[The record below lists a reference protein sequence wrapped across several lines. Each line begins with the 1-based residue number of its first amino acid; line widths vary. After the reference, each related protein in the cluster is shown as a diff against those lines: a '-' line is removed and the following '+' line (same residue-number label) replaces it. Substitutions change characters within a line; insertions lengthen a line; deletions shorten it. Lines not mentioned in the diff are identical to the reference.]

1 MYHPYVEKKY
11 DDERKM
17 KIRFVFKRR
26 RTTRRTTT
34 AVQCGTVMYGA
45 FCVTQG
51 QGYLLRESNTQTCA
65 HPLCTMQHN
74 NARLT
79 FCDTFW

>member
-34 AVQCGTVMYGA
+34 AFKCGTVMYGA
-45 FCVTQG
+45 LCVT
-51 QGYLLRESNTQTCA
+51 
-65 HPLCTMQHN
+65 
-74 NARLT
+74 
-79 FCDTFW
+79 

>member
-1 MYHPYVEKKY
+1 
-11 DDERKM
+11 M

-34 AVQCGTVMYGA
+34 TVKCGTAMYGA
-45 FCVTQG
+45 LCVTQG
-51 QGYLLRESNTQTCA
+51 QGYLLRETNTQTCA

-74 NARLT
+74 NARLSFLSFVT
-79 FCDTFW
+79 HFRDTDRDTDTVFN

>member
-11 DDERKM
+11 DDEQKM

-26 RTTRRTTT
+26 RITRRTTT

-45 FCVTQG
+45 LCVT
-51 QGYLLRESNTQTCA
+51 
-65 HPLCTMQHN
+65 
-74 NARLT
+74 
-79 FCDTFW
+79 